1 MDNLNSAVQVLIH
14 GSNTLFIL
22 LGAVMVL
29 AMHAGFAFL
38 EVGTVRLKNRSTPCR
53 RFCPTS
59 PSRRWPISSSATGL
73 PTA

>member
-29 AMHAGFAFL
+29 AMHAA
-38 EVGTVRLKNRSTPCR
+38 
-53 RFCPTS
+53 S
-59 PSRRWPISSSATGL
+59 PSSRWAPCA
-73 PTA
+73 